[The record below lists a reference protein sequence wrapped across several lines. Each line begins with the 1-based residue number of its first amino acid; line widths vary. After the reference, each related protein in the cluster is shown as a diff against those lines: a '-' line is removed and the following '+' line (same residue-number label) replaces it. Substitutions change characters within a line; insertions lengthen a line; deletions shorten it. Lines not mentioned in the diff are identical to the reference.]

1 MKSHKLLFATLAA
14 TGLLFAGNLIAQQTP
29 ATASSAAG
37 PSAAGT
43 ASPPATAVFQTPQ
56 GEVTI
61 RSVPAP
67 APTFGP
73 APSFK
78 QLSAGGKAITAEQAA
93 AYPPLANDFIHA
105 DSNKNGSISKAEYER
120 WVKQL

>member
-1 MKSHKLLFATLAA
+1 MKSRKLLFATLATA
-14 TGLLFAGNLIAQQTP
+14 GLLFAGNLIAQETP
-29 ATASSAAG
+29 APASSASS
-37 PSAAGT
+37 PSAAT
-43 ASPPATAVFQTPQ
+43 PPPATATAVFQTPK

-61 RSVPAP
+61 RSVAAP
-67 APTFGP
+67 APSFGP

-78 QLSAGGKAITAEQAA
+78 QLSAGGKTITAEQAA

>member
-1 MKSHKLLFATLAA
+1 MKSHKLLFATLA
-14 TGLLFAGNLIAQQTP
+14 TIGVLFAGNLIAQETP
-29 ATASSAAG
+29 APASSASS
-37 PSAAGT
+37 PSAAT
-43 ASPPATAVFQTPQ
+43 PPPATAVFQTPK

-61 RSVPAP
+61 RSVAAP
-67 APTFGP
+67 APSFGP

-78 QLSAGGKAITAEQAA
+78 QLSAGGKTITAEQAA

-105 DSNKNGSISKAEYER
+105 DSNKNGSISKAEYEH